1 MTATPDMSTT
11 AGKIA
16 DLQDRLAQ
24 TGRPAARDRVENVL
38 DAGSFVEIDALAKH
52 RATAFGAD
60 KKRPVT
66 DGIVSGHGTI
76 DGRPVCVFAQD
87 SDIFDGQLGE
97 TAGEKIVKV
106 TELAAKS
113 GTPLVA
119 FYDGTGARTR
129 DGLAALEFY
138 SRIYRLQSQIS
149 GVIPQIAVVTGPTT
163 AEQAHAVALS
173 DVVITVADQ
182 GSTRLGETETEN
194 NLTHLAVADE
204 AAALATV
211 ANVLSYL
218 PSNNRAVSLVADFED
233 VDGTALDGFVPD
245 ASSAAYDMEELL
257 GHIVDTDSLLP
268 LQGHYAPNMVTAL
281 ARVEGRAVGVLANQ
295 PMQKAGALDIDAA
308 DKAARFIRFCDTFN
322 IPLLTV
328 IDTPGFVTE
337 EDSVRRTAKLIA
349 ATANATVGKISLVV
363 RKSFGPAYVAFGAK
377 RVGQDVALAWPTA
390 EIAVAEAADI
400 AAVVGKDESAIAES
414 LINPYIAAERG
425 LVDAVVPP
433 SETRRR
439 IAESLRLLE
448 RKVEETYP
456 RKHDN
461 MPL

>member
-119 FYDGTGARTR
+119 FYDGNGARTR

-295 PMQKAGALDIDAA
+295 PVQKAGALDIDAA

-328 IDTPGFVTE
+328 VDTPGFVTE